1 MADDALIVPVVVPSG
16 SLHFA
21 TVSSAATIQDVQDYL
36 TANEDVTTEILQ
48 DLEPYG
54 WAMQRIRTEHSGR
67 QWEEEELEALGN
79 GACSYLVVYYATY
92 IPVHGQVSSLRLI
105 MSLRC

>member
-1 MADDALIVPVVVPSG
+1 MAEDTLIVPVVVPSG

-21 TVSSAATIQDVQDYL
+21 TVPSTATVQEVQDFLVSDDHVRYEVL
-36 TANEDVTTEILQ
+36 G

-54 WAMQRIRTEHSGR
+54 WAMQRIRNEHNGR

-79 GACSYLVVYYATY
+79 GMLYD
-92 IPVHGQVSSLRLI
+92 LI
-105 MSLRC
+105 S

>member
-1 MADDALIVPVVVPSG
+1 MADDTLIVPVIVPSG

-21 TVSSAATIQDVQDYL
+21 TVSSAATVQDVQNYL
-36 TANEDVTTEILQ
+36 TAQGEITSEILG

-54 WAMQRIRTEHSGR
+54 WAMQRIRSEHNGR

-79 GACSYLVVYYATY
+79 GAD
-92 IPVHGQVSSLRLI
+92 
-105 MSLRC
+105 

>member
-1 MADDALIVPVVVPSG
+1 MTDDTLIVPVVVPSG

-21 TVSSAATIQDVQDYL
+21 TISSTGTVQDVQDHL
-36 TANEDVTTEILQ
+36 ITDEDITSEILG

-54 WAMQRIRTEHSGR
+54 WAMQRIRSEHNGR

-79 GACSYLVVYYATY
+79 G
-92 IPVHGQVSSLRLI
+92 P
-105 MSLRC
+105 

>member
-1 MADDALIVPVVVPSG
+1 MADDTLIVPVVVPTG

-21 TVSSAATIQDVQDYL
+21 TVSSTATVQDVQDYL
-36 TANEDVTTEILQ
+36 VADDAVKLEVLG

-54 WAMQRIRTEHSGR
+54 WAMQRIRSEHNGR

-79 GACSYLVVYYATY
+79 GV
-92 IPVHGQVSSLRLI
+92 
-105 MSLRC
+105 

>member
-1 MADDALIVPVVVPSG
+1 MADDKLIVPVVIPSG

-21 TVSSAATIQDVQDYL
+21 TLPSTATIQDVQDYL
-36 TANEDVTTEILQ
+36 VAIDSVKIEILG

-54 WAMQRIRTEHSGR
+54 WATQTVRSEHNGR

-79 GACSYLVVYYATY
+79 GPSFSASTIACM
-92 IPVHGQVSSLRLI
+92 I
-105 MSLRC
+105 MLLQAYCR